1 MKTRTVAIGV
11 IGAVAL
17 AALAGA
23 AWLISLPADAAKGQ
37 GPPLAQSERD
47 SILAQLKPP
56 KRTRPVVA
64 IIGVNEGTEVTDYL
78 MPHGILSRADVAD
91 VLAVATGPGVVK
103 LYPALKVE
111 AQSTID
117 AFNAKFPDGA
127 DYVIVPAMH
136 RDDDPEALQWIK
148 DQAGKG
154 AIIIGVCAGAKVV
167 AAAGLLDGK
176 RATTHWYYLNQL
188 LERHPTIHY
197 VADRRIVVDQRIVTT
212 TGISASMP
220 MSLLLI
226 EAIAGREKAAEVAG
240 QLGLAHWGAE
250 HHSAAFKF
258 TRPFASTILGNTVA
272 FWNRERVSIKLEPDV
287 DEVSLA
293 LTADMW
299 SRTYRS
305 RAKTFTA
312 DGGPQRTRAG
322 LQIVPDEI
330 GAPSSSNPLILAIDN
345 TPPARVFNS
354 TLHAI
359 AGRYGPRTADAVAM
373 QLEYAWP

>member
-212 TGISASMP
+212 TGISADR
-220 MSLLLI
+220 
-226 EAIAGREKAAEVAG
+226 GDR
-240 QLGLAHWGAE
+240 
-250 HHSAAFKF
+250 
-258 TRPFASTILGNTVA
+258 
-272 FWNRERVSIKLEPDV
+272 
-287 DEVSLA
+287 
-293 LTADMW
+293 
-299 SRTYRS
+299 RS
-305 RAKTFTA
+305 REGSGS
-312 DGGPQRTRAG
+312 GGATWPCALGRRAPQCRVQIHAAVRLDHPRQYRRVLESRAREH
-322 LQIVPDEI
+322 Q
-330 GAPSSSNPLILAIDN
+330 A
-345 TPPARVFNS
+345 
-354 TLHAI
+354 
-359 AGRYGPRTADAVAM
+359 
-373 QLEYAWP
+373 